1 MSEISTAPTAAPAKR
16 RIDHADT
23 IRGVCILLVNYFHS
37 NVSFFMLKYVSN
49 ICVHPFLFMAG
60 YFYSAKAPL
69 GLTFKK
75 KLRTMIVPYYVLGLG
90 YYILWLVFSFRSGED
105 IIAPL
110 KALLYSPIG
119 NFPIEPSLYFLPVMF
134 FSGMMLAV
142 IVKLFRNEYVRFALV
157 LAITALGSIWND
169 RFSMRLPMSLDCAM
183 AVLLYF
189 YLGFHGRAILAF
201 TDRMV
206 EKLRHKWLKLLVF
219 VVLAV
224 INLVMIE
231 LNYIPNILNSSWRIV
246 PVTHFNT
253 CLLMLLWVYTFR
265 FTENLGFLKYFN
277 KAMKYIGENS
287 ILFMCFSHMGL
298 KVSQVLVS
306 FLPIS
311 NMFIMKTL
319 YCVIALLVVVP
330 VVEVFNRTRLHYI
343 FGK

>member
-1 MSEISTAPTAAPAKR
+1 MPEITAAAPAAPVKR

-69 GLTFKK
+69 SDTLKK
-75 KLRTMIVPYYVLGLG
+75 KLRTLIVPYYVLGLG
-90 YYILWLVFSFRSGED
+90 YYLLWLLFSYNSGAD
-105 IIAPL
+105 LIAPL
-110 KALLYSPIG
+110 RSLLYSPIG

-134 FSGMMLAV
+134 FSTMFLAV
-142 IVKLFRNEYVRFALV
+142 IVKLIKREWLRFAIV
-157 LAITALGSIWND
+157 LFITWLGSIWND

-189 YLGFHGRAILAF
+189 YLGFHGRSILAF

-206 EKLRHKWLKLLVF
+206 EKLRYRWLKFLVF
-219 VVLAV
+219 AVLAIV
-224 INLVMIE
+224 NLVMIE

-246 PVTHFNT
+246 PVTHFNI
-253 CLLMLLWVYTFR
+253 CFLMLLWVYTFR
-265 FTENLGFLKYFN
+265 FTENLGFLKYAN
-277 KAMKYIGENS
+277 KAMKYIGKNS
-287 ILFMCFSHMGL
+287 ILFMCFSHVGL
-298 KVSQVLVS
+298 KISQVLVS

-311 NMFIMKTL
+311 NMFILKTL
-319 YCVIALLVVVP
+319 YCVIALVLVVP
-330 VVEVFNRTRLHYI
+330 VVEIFNRTKLHYI